1 MDKKAKRTKNLKPLI
16 IAAVCV
22 GGGGCGGCFWLG
34 CGGGGVV
41 ASFPGAAACVLVLL
55 VGVFACFFL
64 RVFALCF
71 CAFWWYTCLV
81 GWGAAVVPFGCFFC
95 FCLGVFV
102 VSVRS
107 SRVSS
112 VLRGVVLLLPGF
124 SWSPAGGR
132 VGSASRRWVP
142 VWSGVG
148 LPSAPAPVAPVAPV
162 ASACGSALFLSSA
175 PFLSAVASG
184 SCPVALSLR
193 VFRWPLRSAVLGSLV
208 RVLASPRVRSF
219 VVSSPACRSA
229 VSAFVRAAV
238 ASLGFSVSG
247 RFASRRAAV
256 SSFCL
261 RLARSASVPSF
272 FVSGVSSSALVAAFR
287 SLSRCLRWLSSRSPV
302 VASCPPALRGLL
314 SRLVFLLLPLA

>member
-1 MDKKAKRTKNLKPLI
+1 M
-16 IAAVCV
+16 
-22 GGGGCGGCFWLG
+22 
-34 CGGGGVV
+34 
-41 ASFPGAAACVLVLL
+41 
-55 VGVFACFFL
+55 VGVFAGFFL

-71 CAFWWYTCLV
+71 CVFWWYTCLV

-107 SRVSS
+107 SRVRSS
-112 VLRGVVLLLPGF
+112 ASSSVLLLPGF
-124 SWSPAGGR
+124 SFAVCGGGWLVPFWSVPAR
-132 VGSASRRWVP
+132 VGVAP
-142 VWSGVG
+142 VAA
-148 LPSAPAPVAPVAPV
+148 PAPAPAPAPVAPVAPV
-162 ASACGSALFLSSA
+162 ASACGSVLFLSSS

-193 VFRWPLRSAVLGSLV
+193 VFRWPVRSAVLGSLV

-219 VVSSPACRSA
+219 VASSPACRAA
-229 VSAFVRAAV
+229 VSSFVRSAV

-247 RFASRRAAV
+247 RFASCRSAV

-287 SLSRCLRWLSSRSPV
+287 SLSRCLRWLSRRSPV
-302 VASCPPALRGLL
+302 VASCPPALRPLL
-314 SRLVFLLLPLA
+314 ASLVFLLLPLA